1 MQVDI
6 HGRNIALDEK
16 LREHVNR
23 RLAFALGRF
32 NGRIGNV
39 SVRFADLNGPRGGV
53 DTRCQLTARL
63 LPSGRMMVEA
73 IEDEPFAAVSAAAE
87 RMGRAVRRE
96 LDRRGHSARQGDHA
110 GRAGRH

>member
-6 HGRNIALDEK
+6 HGRNVALDEK
-16 LREHVNR
+16 LRDHVER

-32 NGRIGNV
+32 DGRIGKV
-39 SVRFADLNGPRGGV
+39 SVRLADLNGPRGGV

-63 LPSGRMMVEA
+63 APSGRMMVEA

-87 RMGRAVRRE
+87 RLGRAVRRE
-96 LDRRGHSARQGDHA
+96 LDRRGHSARQGNRNS
-110 GRAGRH
+110 RAARD